1 MKKKDFILNILL
13 IFLVALA
20 IFQSSLLWIKF
31 PNLSRPSSSPQDD
44 RQSLVKRLF
53 NPEKTVIN
61 FAKNDHTVIYDSND
75 IYKQYR
81 NSIFESFNNLEEDDF
96 KEITAESY
104 MELMN
109 KPSIV
114 FQFTNNLLSSTNLFG
129 IITNSDD
136 SNNLQEIYI
145 AEDCLAY
152 ERNNKYFI
160 KNDISFLE
168 IKNTIEPLKDNVKE
182 YVPYLNFKEKYDM
195 DKNILTRLDSHMISE
210 KLTYSKDISGIDKK
224 YKTSLVTRFLNI
236 DIDYVNQITR
246 PGGTIYSYGDKYISF
261 NDDGLIEY
269 VNNGNFQAN
278 NLNLFSSLSNSI
290 DFIISKLG
298 TVENLKLVDVEAIED
313 NSNKGYKIS
322 FDYKENNMLVYP
334 ASEKTKA
341 YVEIE
346 IFSNHVK
353 SFRQEYRKVKDQNK
367 QNFDLINIL
376 PLEEIIYRNQ
386 DKFIENPNAESIN
399 YILSNIDSI
408 TEVYIENINDDSEQ
422 VLTKA
427 IRIDFMQKEFFFSL
441 KTGKF
446 IMER

>member
-31 PNLSRPSSSPQDD
+31 PNLSRPSSSPQED
-44 RQSLVKRLF
+44 RQGLVKRLF

-61 FAKNDHTVIYDSND
+61 FAKNDHTVIYDSNE

-168 IKNTIEPLKDNVKE
+168 IKNTIEALKDNVDE
-182 YVPYLNFKEKYDM
+182 HVPYLNFKEKYGI
-195 DKNILTRLDSHMISE
+195 DKNILTRLDNHMISE

-269 VNNGNFQAN
+269 VNSGDFQAN
-278 NLNLFSSLSNSI
+278 TLNLFSSLSNSI

-298 TVENLKLVDVEAIED
+298 TVENLKLVDVESIED

-334 ASEKTKA
+334 TSEKTKA

-376 PLEEIIYRNQ
+376 PLEEIVYRNQ
-386 DKFIENPNAESIN
+386 DKFIENPSAESIN
-399 YILSNIDSI
+399 YILNNIDSI
-408 TEVYIENINDDSEQ
+408 TEVYIENISDESEQ
-422 VLTKA
+422 TLTKA